1 MTEALSNH
9 FSDDDDDDADDCSS
23 LTSSSGDSFYLFTD
37 QSVTMLPD
45 PEKPSVDGERQ
56 KLESERQKLEA
67 ERQKLQEERRKLKE
81 ERKKLRMLEDRGE
94 EMNDKLQRSRSVRS
108 VGSRRGG
115 REGPSRTKSAEY
127 DRDLAA
133 KQLKVDRDKQQMEV
147 DRSRHEPSSPAPSQK
162 KVDRDKQQ
170 IEVDRSRHEPS
181 SPAPPQKSTPKSPPK
196 SAAKSTPVVE
206 EKDNSDNV
214 IDMSSFDLDDERIKA
229 EDEQKKRAKELKHM
243 EDENRRKT
251 LENARKKLQDE
262 RKQRQEKIR
271 ERIIAEEVEAKRK
284 KEAKKAAQPAV
295 PTTEKNTDKARTQRA
310 YSWYTKLAMPK
321 REILKKKIL
330 LIPTIDITEEDVD
343 LLPWNAR
350 GTMVNVPK
358 LNAILFSRK

>member
-147 DRSRHEPSSPAPSQK
+147 DRSRHEPSSPAP
-162 KVDRDKQQ
+162 
-170 IEVDRSRHEPS
+170 
-181 SPAPPQKSTPKSPPK
+181 PQKSTPKSPPAKITPK
-196 SAAKSTPVVE
+196 SPPVVE